1 MELRHLRYF
10 VAVAEAGGFVRA
22 ARELHVAQPALSRQ
36 IRDLEREVGVDLV
49 DRDPRS
55 TRLTPGGEA
64 VLHEARAILDDVTH
78 AIDRA
83 RQASRGLAGPCSLCA
98 GKLPTWSG
106 LVAGLLGALR
116 RDYPM
121 VHLDVSE
128 AVMRKQW
135 TALTSGK
142 VDLGIG
148 AAPTRD
154 FGDLEWQRITA
165 RFQVSL

>member
-36 IRDLEREVGVDLV
+36 IRDLEREVGVELI

-64 VLHEARAILDDVTH
+64 VLHEARAILGDVTR

-83 RQASRGLAGPCSLCA
+83 RQAHRGLAGPCALCA

-106 LVAGLLGALR
+106 MVAGLLAAMR
-116 RDYPM
+116 QDYPL

-128 AVMRKQW
+128 AVTRKPSS
-135 TALTSGK
+135 AS
-142 VDLGIG
+142 
-148 AAPTRD
+148 
-154 FGDLEWQRITA
+154 
-165 RFQVSL
+165 S